1 MGAEAGPLTGIRV
14 VDLSMLLPGP
24 LCSQHLADMGADVIK
39 IENPRAADMTR
50 YSDMRFG
57 GVEKS
62 AVEDGAGQ
70 SEPSAREDG
79 TMFLLLNRNKKS
91 VTLNIMRP
99 EGRAILLK
107 LLADADVLLEG
118 FRPGKME
125 EMGIG
130 YSQLKEKFPKL
141 VYCAIS
147 GYGATGPLRD
157 FAGHDG
163 NYISRA
169 GVMDLTGAEAP
180 VVPGIQI
187 ADIAG
192 GTLIALSG
200 ILAALVARGRTG
212 RGQFVDVSMMDGA
225 FSMIPLQA
233 ADFALTGKSPER
245 GTLPLSGGLPNYHVY
260 RTKDQRYVMLG
271 SLEERFFRAFLR
283 QAGREELADLLKSGQ
298 LAELKAALTQL
309 FASRDLSEWMPLCEN
324 TETCLSPVQSVAQA
338 FEDPQLKARGMVRRK
353 VRGKREIV
361 EIGSPFHLSGTP
373 CDLDRLPPPA
383 HGEHTLEVLSS
394 VGLDALSIEELRKKR
409 II

>member
-1 MGAEAGPLTGIRV
+1 MNPKTGPLTGVRV
-14 VDLSMLLPGP
+14 IDLSMLLPGP
-24 LCSQHLADMGADVIK
+24 LCSQHLADMGADVVK

-50 YSDMRFG
+50 YSDLRFG
-57 GVEKS
+57 GVEN
-62 AVEDGAGQ
+62 APGENETGL
-70 SEPSAREDG
+70 REDG

-99 EGRAILLK
+99 EGREILLK
-107 LLADADVLLEG
+107 LLGEADVLLEG

-130 YSQLKEKFPKL
+130 YAQLKEKFPKL

-147 GYGATGPLRD
+147 GYGASGPLRD

-163 NYISRA
+163 NYISRS
-169 GVMDLTGAEAP
+169 GVMDLTGGEAP

-212 RGQFVDVSMMDGA
+212 QGQFVDVSMMDGA

-233 ADFALTGKSPER
+233 ADFAFTGKSPER
-245 GTLPLSGGLPNYHVY
+245 GKLPLSGGLPNYNVY
-260 RTKDQRYVMLG
+260 RTKDDKFVMLG

-283 QAGREELADLLKSGQ
+283 QAGHEELVEHLKKGELAQ
-298 LAELKAALTQL
+298 LQNELVQL
-309 FASRDLSEWMPLCEN
+309 FSSRTLADWMPLCEN

-353 VRGKREIV
+353 KHGKREMN
-361 EIGSPFHLSGTP
+361 EIGSPFHFSDTP

-383 HGEHTLEVLSS
+383 HGAHTVEVLSS
-394 VGLDALSIEELRKKR
+394 VGINGLSIEELRKKR